1 MRAGFISV
9 LVVILLAGAIVA
21 GSYVLLESP
30 GASASASQAGCADLS
45 SVNRVVLNES
55 QFGSVTTF
63 TLPSPLRSPNSI
75 TSAPD
80 GSVWFGEVAVP
91 GLAHLFLNGTLVE
104 YPWTFPNTTPASLC
118 FDRSEIWGVTIW
130 NGLVW
135 ATDPAND
142 QLVGMNQTTGAFTV
156 VHLPSSVV
164 PRFLAIGPGDRLW
177 FTVTSPPAQIGV
189 IGNASASPTYYSVP
203 ADKGEYTTSILF
215 QGATLAYVVTVN
227 PEDNHGQVFSF
238 DPQAPVPVFQQ
249 VGGNQTLLGPYSVA
263 ASQGSL
269 WVGEHEASFVAA
281 FSTLSSDWSF
291 YPTSTDPKLPLTLPY
306 YLLANGS
313 SVWFNEHDA
322 NRMAVITNQT
332 TLTEYAMSPIP
343 IDEVGIGN
351 ALTIALDRNLV
362 WFTAWTANKV
372 GFVNDSIAP
381 SFSISTPAN
390 ATSTPMAVGSSAQ
403 FQLQVTGA
411 SSRPLNITF
420 ADSESISGLPVD
432 ISFSPTITSVSSL
445 VGPVTVGVTVRVGA
459 STPLGEYLLLMT
471 VTDGLTS
478 RSVYVPILVS

>member
-1 MRAGFISV
+1 MRATHLSV

-21 GSYVLLESP
+21 GSYVLLQIP
-30 GASASASQAGCADLS
+30 ATPASTSEAGCADLS

-63 TLPSPLRSPNSI
+63 SLPAPLRSPNSI

-104 YPWTFPNTTPASLC
+104 YPWPFPNATPASLC

-135 ATDPAND
+135 ASDPANN

-164 PRFLAIGPGDRLW
+164 PRFLAIGPGDQLW
-177 FTVTSPPAQIGV
+177 FTETSPPGQIGV
-189 IGNASASPTYYSVP
+189 ISNDSAKPTFYSVP
-203 ADKGEYTTSILF
+203 SDKGEYTTSILF
-215 QGATLAYVVTVN
+215 QEATVAYVVTVN

-238 DPQAPVPVFQQ
+238 DPVAPALAFQQ

-269 WVGEHEASFVAA
+269 WVGEHEASYVA
-281 FSTLSSDWSF
+281 SYGMYTGDWSF

-322 NRMAVITNQT
+322 NRVAVIANET

-372 GFVNDSIAP
+372 GFVNDSIVPSFDVSAP
-381 SFSISTPAN
+381 SN
-390 ATSTPMAVGSSAQ
+390 ATSTPIAVGSSAQ
-403 FQLQVTGA
+403 FQLQITGT

-420 ADSESISGLPVD
+420 ADSESISGVPVE
-432 ISFSPTITSVSSL
+432 ISFSPTVSAIPSL
-445 VGPVTVGVTVRVGA
+445 SGPLTIGVTVRVGA

-471 VTDGLTS
+471 VTDGLTA

>member
-1 MRAGFISV
+1 M
-9 LVVILLAGAIVA
+9 
-21 GSYVLLESP
+21 
-30 GASASASQAGCADLS
+30 
-45 SVNRVVLNES
+45 
-55 QFGSVTTF
+55 
-63 TLPSPLRSPNSI
+63 
-75 TSAPD
+75 
-80 GSVWFGEVAVP
+80 
-91 GLAHLFLNGTLVE
+91 
-104 YPWTFPNTTPASLC
+104 
-118 FDRSEIWGVTIW
+118 
-130 NGLVW
+130 
-135 ATDPAND
+135 
-142 QLVGMNQTTGAFTV
+142 
-156 VHLPSSVV
+156 
-164 PRFLAIGPGDRLW
+164 
-177 FTVTSPPAQIGV
+177 
-189 IGNASASPTYYSVP
+189 
-203 ADKGEYTTSILF
+203 
-215 QGATLAYVVTVN
+215 
-227 PEDNHGQVFSF
+227 
-238 DPQAPVPVFQQ
+238 
-249 VGGNQTLLGPYSVA
+249 A

>member
-1 MRAGFISV
+1 VRATHLSV

-21 GSYVLLESP
+21 GSYVLLQIP
-30 GASASASQAGCADLS
+30 ATPASTSEAGCADLS

-63 TLPSPLRSPNSI
+63 SLPAPLRSPNSI

-104 YPWTFPNTTPASLC
+104 YPWPFPNATPASLC

-135 ATDPAND
+135 ASDPANN

-156 VHLPSSVV
+156 VHLSSTVV
-164 PRFLAIGPGDRLW
+164 PRFLAIGPNDQLW
-177 FTVTSPPAQIGV
+177 FTETSPPGQVGV
-189 IGNASASPTYYSVP
+189 ISNDSAPPTYYSVP
-203 ADKGEYTTSILF
+203 ADEGEYTTSVLF
-215 QGATLAYVVTVN
+215 QDSSLAYVVTVN
-227 PEDNHGQVFSF
+227 PADNHGQVFSF
-238 DPQAPVPVFQQ
+238 DPSAPAPVFQQ

-263 ASQGSL
+263 VSQGSL
-269 WVGEHEASFVAA
+269 WVGEHEASYVAA
-281 FSTLSSDWSF
+281 YSTLSLDWSF

-322 NRMAVITNQT
+322 NRVAVITNET

-362 WFTAWTANKV
+362 WFTAWTANKI
-372 GFVNDSIAP
+372 GFVNDSTVP
-381 SFSISTPAN
+381 SFAVSTPAN
-390 ATSTPMAVGSSAQ
+390 ATSTPIALGSSAQ
-403 FQLQVTGA
+403 FQLQITGT
-411 SSRPLNITF
+411 SSRALNITF
-420 ADSESISGLPVD
+420 ADSESISGIPKN
-432 ISFSPTITSVSSL
+432 ISFSSSITSIPSL
-445 VGPVTVGVTVRVGA
+445 GGPVTVNVTVSVA
-459 STPLGEYLLLMT
+459 PSTPLGEYLLLMT

-478 RSVYVPILVS
+478 RSVYVPVLVS